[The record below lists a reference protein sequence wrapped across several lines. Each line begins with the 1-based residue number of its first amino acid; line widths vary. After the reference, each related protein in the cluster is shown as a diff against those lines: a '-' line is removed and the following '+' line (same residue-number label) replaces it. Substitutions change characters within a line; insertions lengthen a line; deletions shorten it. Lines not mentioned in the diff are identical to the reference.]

1 MQSIKTRFGKLGGIG
16 MDRHGVRYQFEHRI
30 LPQLF
35 FEDKAQFIGII
46 LNDKDVLFRVIDE
59 IFSGEEV
66 TNPYSKDDFTI
77 EAARIAESVMMLKII
92 FPEPEEEPL
101 CYCSYLFFNEKFEK
115 LGYYCIEKGNEE
127 GEFYPFVCSWTPEG
141 EHVNHGNCT
150 FEDYND
156 FFRCADIFME
166 KEFGLSRKPQISD

>member
-1 MQSIKTRFGKLGGIG
+1 

-101 CYCSYLFFNEKFEK
+101 K
-115 LGYYCIEKGNEE
+115 
-127 GEFYPFVCSWTPEG
+127 
-141 EHVNHGNCT
+141 
-150 FEDYND
+150 
-156 FFRCADIFME
+156 
-166 KEFGLSRKPQISD
+166 